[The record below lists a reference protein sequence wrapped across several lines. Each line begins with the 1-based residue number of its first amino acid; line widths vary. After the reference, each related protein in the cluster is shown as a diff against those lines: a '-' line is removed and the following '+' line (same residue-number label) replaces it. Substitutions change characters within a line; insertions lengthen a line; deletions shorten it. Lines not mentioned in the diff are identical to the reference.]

1 MANNFGFVEDK
12 TNKFGFVP
20 DNDFGFIEDKPQQK
34 QNNIVQNK
42 TQDKEAEVARIKAEF
57 EARNKEI
64 DRQSRNANLR
74 IGLGA
79 TMQGISA
86 LPVFNIPYV
95 GTGIGGALFD
105 AGGAIMEGAS
115 GKDIAK
121 KAGEG
126 FIIGETVGALP
137 YVGKFAGKTKAGQAV
152 IKGVSEGTAK
162 LLETPLAQ
170 KITKATA
177 PIATKIGNEL
187 VKPRNVVV
195 PKAET
200 SVKAE
205 IVKPTQLKTD
215 FTNAKAED
223 VVENITKPVEVKPT
237 KLAQTAELPEDLAT
251 PIRESLPEYEVL
263 HNKDLIAQASKDI
276 TDNPNALGQIQS
288 KAMGE
293 GELSALD
300 FETARQAVNKLYQEG
315 RFDEAL
321 TLTRQISEKA
331 SKAGQSVQ
339 ALSLWSRTTPEG
351 AIRYGQQ
358 IIDDFN
364 KNAKN
369 KIGDLTEEQMLK
381 IKELAENAQATELG
395 TRENAVNTQLLMKY
409 LSELVPASKG
419 NQIKT
424 LRNISLLLNSKTT
437 TRNVLGNAI
446 FSNME
451 NAITKPLAAGIDA
464 IASKF
469 TGQRTRVAP
478 QYKEYFKGLGQG
490 FKEGAEDVAMGIN
503 TRDNIG
509 KRFDLANR
517 ASFTGN
523 NALKG
528 LEKALNY
535 SLQVPDRAFYQ
546 AAFNE
551 SIANQLKA
559 AGTEKVTN
567 EIIDRATQEALEA
580 VYQNGGVMGKM
591 VSGARQALN
600 NVGTKDFG
608 LGDALIPYAQ
618 TPANI
623 VQQSVN
629 YSPFALLKAANNY
642 RLGKQRQASLD
653 TARAL
658 VGSGLIGTGYAA
670 TKKGLINPS
679 IEDYEVAKN
688 YETLG
693 IRPNTINLPN
703 GSNVS
708 YTQLQPLSAPITA
721 GSAMADLQAG
731 NPLQAL
737 DKSLNTIAD
746 LSMLQGLNT
755 FAEDLK
761 RHGGATATVNLGA
774 SIPSQFVP
782 SALNQINAFV
792 DPYSRETYDPNPLK
806 RGLNKAMSRIP
817 GLSQTLPMRYDVT
830 GQPIK
835 KYQSEGMQKVYD
847 VLFNPLFTNKRVEN
861 STMEKLIN
869 LYEQTG
875 DKSALL
881 PVADRNIRFTD
892 LEGNKVNK
900 QLSGEDLSQYQ
911 QQLGVINK
919 DILDNVLN
927 TEFYNRLDADQQLNL
942 INKVQRSVKSYVD
955 EKLFDKPNAQ
965 KRSLI
970 RQLTEDEK
978 DKIIKEVLSDY
989 NKYALPI
996 QIKKS
1001 YQKNFE

>member
-1 MANNFGFVEDK
+1 MTNNFGFVEDK
-12 TNKFGFVP
+12 DFGFVP
-20 DNDFGFIEDKPQQK
+20 DNNFGFVEDKQEIVKPQKTTKPILNK
-34 QNNIVQNK
+34 Q
-42 TQDKEAEVARIKAEF
+42 AEIDRIKAEF
-57 EARNKEI
+57 EAKNKEI
-64 DRQSRNANLR
+64 DRQNRNANLR
-74 IGLGA
+74 IGLGV
-79 TMQGISA
+79 TMQGVSA

-105 AGGAIMEGAS
+105 AGGAIMEGKS

-137 YVGKFAGKTKAGQAV
+137 YVGKYAGKTKAGQAAL
-152 IKGVSEGTAK
+152 KGVSNATQK
-162 LLETPLAQ
+162 LLEAPVV
-170 KITKATA
+170 KKAIEATT
-177 PIATKIGNEL
+177 PIATKIGDEL
-187 VKPRNVVV
+187 VKPRSFGKPNV
-195 PKAET
+195 ET
-200 SVKAE
+200 AVKAK
-205 IVKPTQLKTD
+205 IVKPTQIKEAVID
-215 FTNAKAED
+215 SKPED
-223 VVENITKPVEVKPT
+223 VVETLTKPVEVKPT
-237 KLAQTAELPEDLAT
+237 KLAQTAELPEELAT

-288 KAMGE
+288 KAIGE

-424 LRNISLLLNSKTT
+424 LRNISLLLNPKTF
-437 TRNVLGNAI
+437 TRNITGNAI
-446 FSNME
+446 FAGME
-451 NAITKPLAAGIDA
+451 NALTKPLASGIDK
-464 IASKF
+464 IASAF

-478 QYKEYFKGLGQG
+478 QYNEYFKGLGQG

-580 VYQNGGVMGKM
+580 VYQNGGVIGNT
-591 VSGARQALN
+591 VSGIRQALN
-600 NVGTKDFG
+600 KVGTKDFG

-642 RLGKQRQASLD
+642 RLGNQRQASLD
-653 TARAL
+653 AARSL
-658 VGSGLIGTGYAA
+658 VGTGLIGAGYAG
-670 TKKGLINPS
+670 TKSGLINPS
-679 IEDYEVAKN
+679 IEDYEIAKN

-693 IRPNTINLPN
+693 IRPDTINLPN
-703 GSNVS
+703 GGNVS

-755 FAEDLK
+755 FTEDLK

-782 SALNQINAFV
+782 STLNQVNAFI
-792 DPYSRETYDPNPLK
+792 DPYSRETYSPNPLQ
-806 RGLNKAMSRIP
+806 RGLNKAISRIP
-817 GLSQTLPMRYDVT
+817 GLSDNLPIRYDVT
-830 GQPIK
+830 GQPVK

-847 VLFNPLFTNKRVEN
+847 VLFNPLFTNKRVDN
-861 STMEKLIN
+861 PTMEKLIN

-881 PVADRNIRFTD
+881 PVADKNIRFTD
-892 LEGNKVNK
+892 LKGNKVNK

-942 INKVQRSVKSYVD
+942 INKVQRSVKGYVD